1 MPRSVTM
8 SSSDEHT
15 IIAAKVLSA
24 SAIGFLACRYITTI
38 DPTTGA
44 LFSALA
50 MAIDAL
56 VTKFIKA
63 NKTNKSLISAGISFM
78 FAMILTNYFAKFTL
92 IQAIKVTFYT
102 TVTQLALTTLG
113 AGILMGSFAALAAS
127 GTSKLIDK
135 F

>member
-8 SSSDEHT
+8 SSADENT

-24 SAIGFLACRYITTI
+24 SAIGFLACRYIKII
-38 DPTTGA
+38 DPRTGA

-50 MAIDAL
+50 MVIDAL
-56 VTKFIKA
+56 ATKFIKA
-63 NKTNKSLISAGISFM
+63 SKMNTSLISAGISFM
-78 FAMILTNYFAKFTL
+78 FAMSLTNYFAKFTV

-102 TVTQLALTTLG
+102 AMTQLALSTLG
-113 AGILMGSFAALAAS
+113 AGILMGSFAALAAI
-127 GTSKLIDK
+127 GANKLIEK

>member
-8 SSSDEHT
+8 SSSDENT

-50 MAIDAL
+50 MVIDAL
-56 VTKFIKA
+56 AAKFIKA
-63 NKTNKSLISAGISFM
+63 SKMNTSLISAGISFM
-78 FAMILTNYFAKFTL
+78 FAMSFTNYFAKFTV
-92 IQAIKVTFYT
+92 IQAIKITFYT
-102 TVTQLALTTLG
+102 TLTQLALSTLG
-113 AGILMGSFAALAAS
+113 AGILMGSFAALAAI
-127 GTSKLIDK
+127 GTNKLIEK